1 MKLRGRIH
9 PGKQLECPRQPPES
23 PEGDVELI
31 VLYEREHWSEEITP
45 LSPPSWPLLDGGR
58 YLGGTLRR
66 DELYNVDGR

>member
-1 MKLRGRIH
+1 M
-9 PGKQLECPRQPPES
+9 
-23 PEGDVELI
+23 ELI